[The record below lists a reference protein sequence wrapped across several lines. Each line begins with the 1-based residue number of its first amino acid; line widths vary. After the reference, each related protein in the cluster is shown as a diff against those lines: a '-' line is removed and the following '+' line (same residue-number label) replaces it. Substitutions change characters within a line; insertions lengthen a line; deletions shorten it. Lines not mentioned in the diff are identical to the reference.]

1 MKRHV
6 KNVHEAERVHE
17 CLFCDEDFVRRVH
30 LKKHIKETHEG
41 EQEVRK
47 KVLKKVR
54 QNKDS
59 ALEDGNF
66 QCGECGHISASK
78 QGLSKH
84 KTGHKQCPNCKLYF
98 NGKHAL
104 GKFKVHIKKC
114 GKKKFKQKKRGRP
127 RKLKIEVVSE
137 TEVDDDENYDEAES
151 ESTPEKV
158 QMKTGY
164 VNSKGTVC
172 DLCSKPFNRR
182 PDLNRHIKEHHE
194 GYKKHPCNLCDKG
207 FTKKSYLDRHIRN
220 AHDDNAEDLGNFEED
235 EAESG
240 SEKVQKKK
248 GYDVNIYKKIYP
260 KKSYRDREVSA
271 VSLDMTVEAEEVI
284 YKIDPNEML
293 KEYEAED
300 HQVIRRD
307 PQPDVDNP
315 IDDTITKPKNLINA
329 KKRDIKEAFGSDDVI
344 EEEDV
349 ANQTWENAWKKNAV
363 KKKKPDDDGDKSE
376 SGKVQTKKGYVN
388 SEGTVFCQEDLAEE
402 NVIESSEKES
412 QPPQVVEMNKDNI
425 KVEIVES
432 EQSVDMPI
440 V

>member
-1 MKRHV
+1 M
-6 KNVHEAERVHE
+6 
-17 CLFCDEDFVRRVH
+17 
-30 LKKHIKETHEG
+30 
-41 EQEVRK
+41 
-47 KVLKKVR
+47 
-54 QNKDS
+54 
-59 ALEDGNF
+59 
-66 QCGECGHISASK
+66 
-78 QGLSKH
+78 
-84 KTGHKQCPNCKLYF
+84 
-98 NGKHAL
+98 
-104 GKFKVHIKKC
+104 HIKKC
-114 GKKKFKQKKRGRP
+114 GKKRFKQKKRGRP

-158 QMKTGY
+158 QIKTGY

-172 DLCSKPFNRR
+172 DLCSRYFNRR

-194 GYKKHPCNLCDKG
+194 GHKKHACNFCDKG

-260 KKSYRDREVSA
+260 KKSYRDREVSTF
-271 VSLDMTVEAEEVI
+271 SLDMTVEAEEVV

-315 IDDTITKPKNLINA
+315 IDDTITKPKNLIHA
-329 KKRDIKEAFGSDDVI
+329 KKRDLKEAFGSDDVI

-349 ANQTWENAWKKNAV
+349 VNQTWENAWKKNAV

-388 SEGTVFCQEDLAEE
+388 SEGTVFCQEDLDEE
-402 NVIESSEKES
+402 NVNESCEKES
-412 QPPQVVEMNKDNI
+412 LSTISNI